1 MKVSINGEHFEFDP
15 QRKPMAEMLAL
26 EDATGIAYG
35 QWESG
40 LQQGS
45 AKALAALAWLLWHR
59 AGRKV
64 PFADIVSGAAEI
76 NLAEMKF
83 EDAGEAEPDP
93 TTRPSGPEASPGTGR
108 GTSARSPRSST

>member
-15 QRKPMAEMLAL
+15 QRKPMTEMLAL

-59 AGRKV
+59 AGRGV

-83 EDAGEAEPDP
+83 EDAEEPPDP
-93 TTRPSGPEASPGTGR
+93 TVPPSGQEASAGTGPV
-108 GTSARSPRSST
+108 TSARSRKSSA